1 VAEDEQTD
9 SASAPAGPRFGQT
22 PPPPPIIPS
31 GAGGERPE
39 AEDSEDHKTSV
50 AVDVGPDPDKT
61 SVSITVDFDGDGTTS
76 VDRGA
81 GSETVPTPA
90 SAGFE
95 REAGVDTT
103 AAGSGAPAGP
113 AADPINQKAH
123 APTPEG
129 IARTIDR
136 GPQDATPDDKGS
148 VAAEIDD
155 DFGTG
160 LPAAGVRGVRT
171 VNDLDGDT
179 DFGAGAGGDDDGAGG
194 DADAMDRKPAADVV
208 SAGLEPADS
217 DLGSDAADLDAGE
230 DAESF
235 ELPEDDLGAYD
246 ADAHDVP
253 ALDDLD
259 HDKVE
264 DLGGYHL

>member
-1 VAEDEQTD
+1 VDEDEQTD
-9 SASAPAGPRFGQT
+9 SASAPAGPRFGQA
-22 PPPPPIIPS
+22 PPPPPVIPT

-39 AEDSEDHKTSV
+39 AADSEDHKSSV

-61 SVSITVDFDGDGTTS
+61 SVSVTVDFDGDGTTS

-81 GSETVPTPA
+81 GSETAPTPA

-103 AAGSGAPAGP
+103 TAAGASVSAAPF
-113 AADPINQKAH
+113 ADPTNQKAH

-129 IARTIDR
+129 IARSIDR
-136 GPQDATPDDKGS
+136 GPQDAGLADKGS

-155 DFGTG
+155 DFGSG

-171 VNDLDGDT
+171 VNDLDGDA
-179 DFGAGAGGDDDGAGG
+179 DFGAGAGGDDSARG

-208 SAGLEPADS
+208 SAGLDPADT
-217 DLGSDAADLDAGE
+217 DLESDAGDLDAGE
-230 DAESF
+230 DEESF
-235 ELPEDDLGAYD
+235 ELPDDDLGGEDVD
-246 ADAHDVP
+246 ADDVP
-253 ALDDLD
+253 DIDDLD

-264 DLGGYHL
+264 DLGGHHL